1 MKILYDLSIRVSMKK
16 LPVAKNPKKENTI
29 NRIILIF
36 FFWVPV
42 FYKYVNYSMLYFV
55 ENGK

>member
-1 MKILYDLSIRVSMKK
+1 MKK